1 MSKPTYSLLIT
12 GLVLALAA
20 GGAQA
25 STIKK
30 CKDENGRWHYGDDA
44 AEACA
49 KSKIIEMNPSGT
61 TRKVIDAPP
70 SASDLD
76 EFRKKKEAEEEARRL
91 AVEKKKHD
99 QVLLSTYAHED
110 DIIYARDRQMSELE
124 NSIVSG
130 EQTLKSLRAVLGRLR
145 QQAQEEKEEKGK
157 ISDETQKGL
166 THSESQVKLHSDNLD
181 RKKREKEEL
190 RQKFENDLTRYRELK
205 AEMTPKPAGGGG
217 AAKPGG

>member
-1 MSKPTYSLLIT
+1 MSKPSYSLLIT
-12 GLVLALAA
+12 GLVLAIAA

-25 STIKK
+25 GTIKK

-44 AEACA
+44 ADACA
-49 KSKIIEMNPSGT
+49 KSKIIEMNASGT
-61 TRKVIDAPP
+61 TKKVIDAPP

-76 EFRKKKEAEEEARRL
+76 DFRRKKEAEAEAKRL
-91 AVEKKKHD
+91 AEEKKKHD

-145 QQAQEEKEEKGK
+145 QQAQEEKDEKGK
-157 ISDETQKGL
+157 ISSDTEKGL
-166 THSESQVKLHSDNLD
+166 QHSENQVKLHTENLE
-181 RKKREKEEL
+181 KKKKEKEVL
-190 RQKFENDLTRYRELK
+190 RQKFEKDLARYRELK
-205 AEMTPKPAGGGG
+205 AEMTPKPGG
-217 AAKPGG
+217 